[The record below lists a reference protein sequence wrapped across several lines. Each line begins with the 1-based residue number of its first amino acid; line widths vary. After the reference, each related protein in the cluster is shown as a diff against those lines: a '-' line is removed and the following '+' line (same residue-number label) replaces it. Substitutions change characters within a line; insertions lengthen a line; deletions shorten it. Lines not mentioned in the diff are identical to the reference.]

1 MIDQRHGWNISFKPP
16 LLGFVFSLLLTV
28 AAYQLATQY
37 EVTSTIAFVIFGLC
51 VVQGLLQLIFFMFLG
66 LSTKPHWNLITFLF
80 MVLIV
85 IIIVGGSIWIMN
97 NLNYNMMH

>member
-37 EVTSTIAFVIFGLC
+37 EMTPTIARVIFGLC
-51 VVQGLLQLIFFMFLG
+51 VFQGFLQLVFFMFLG
-66 LSTKPHWNLITFLF
+66 LGAKPRWNLITFLF
-80 MVLIV
+80 MLLIV
-85 IIIVGGSIWIMN
+85 IVIVGGTIWIMN